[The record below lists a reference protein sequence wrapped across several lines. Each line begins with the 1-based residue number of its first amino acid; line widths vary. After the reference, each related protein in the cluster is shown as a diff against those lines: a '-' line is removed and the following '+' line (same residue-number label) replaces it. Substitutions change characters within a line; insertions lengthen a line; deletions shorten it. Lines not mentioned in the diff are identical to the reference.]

1 MSDTSLRER
10 PGIYPGSS
18 SRQIHEKSP
27 ARLPMALPRLGT
39 NRPLTALPFDIILN
53 IIEYLDV
60 DDLTSLE
67 GVRSGSIDYTGR
79 F

>member
-1 MSDTSLRER
+1 
-10 PGIYPGSS
+10 
-18 SRQIHEKSP
+18 
-27 ARLPMALPRLGT
+27 MALPRLGT

-60 DDLTSLE
+60 DDLTNLE
-67 GVRSGSIDYTGR
+67 GVRSGSIDYTAR